1 MVKPILLCIE
11 GLIGAGKTTICNQL
25 EKDIS
30 ALPST
35 NNMQVKILKE
45 PVDFWRELGLLDRFY
60 KDQKRWAFTFQ
71 LTALVT
77 KCMELMQLDED
88 TIYIIERSPY
98 TDLNCFA
105 KLCNMS
111 GSIDDMEMNIYKL
124 YFKHFITQLE
134 SKCAIRFIYLKTSPE
149 ICMERIKKR
158 NRAEEKGIPIEYLI
172 SLEELHDDW
181 LLNNSIILNGNTE
194 LSDKTNIAA
203 INDFIKWQIISKNV
217 NKI

>member
-11 GLIGAGKTTICNQL
+11 GLIGAGKTTLCN
-25 EKDIS
+25 EIE
-30 ALPST
+30 
-35 NNMQVKILKE
+35 NNIENITMDNMKVKILKE

-77 KCMELMQLDED
+77 KCIELMSLED
-88 TIYIIERSPY
+88 NTIYIIERSPY

-105 KLCNMS
+105 KLCNIS

-124 YFKHFITQLE
+124 YFNHFITELQN
-134 SKCAIRFIYLKTSPE
+134 KCSIKFIYLKTSPD

-158 NRAEEKGIPIEYLI
+158 NRIEEKNIPIEYLI
-172 SLEELHDDW
+172 SLEQLHNEW
-181 LLNNSIILNGNTE
+181 LLNNSIILNGN
-194 LSDKTNIAA
+194 SDILDNTNLCA
-203 INDFIKWQIISKNV
+203 INEFIKSHML
-217 NKI
+217 